1 MSLRLRHAGWI
12 LVAFSV
18 VLKLWLV
25 GAQPVVAHANASFDD
40 RLYLALAEPILK
52 GHWLGPYSQF
62 TLMKGPM
69 YSLFIAGAYLAHLP
83 LPLAQH
89 LLYFAGCALLVLAL
103 RPCFS
108 ADWHASALF
117 TFLWWQPMSYFELDV
132 LRQNIYTP
140 LTLLFFAGLCALQTK
155 RAASLGVRILWG
167 VLLGISAGAFYLTR
181 EEGIWITPAALL
193 LIVWAFWTSR
203 RQPNEIRSFLLALCA
218 ATVCASA
225 IVVSVCTLNYRYY
238 GWFGTVELRSH
249 EFRSAYGALQR
260 PVPTE
265 TMPYVPVSRD
275 ARLKLYEVSPSFAEL
290 KSCLEG
296 SVGLEW
302 ASYSDYLTGRPGEE
316 IQIGGGS
323 MIWALR
329 DCVIATGHNQ
339 NARAA
344 LNFYESIA
352 SEINRAC
359 DEGRITPVRSRRDSL
374 VPRWRS
380 GDLQRLLDKAPG
392 YGADFILFRGFT
404 AYPTNSWGDA
414 DLLTLFRD
422 LTRSRLAHSDEA
434 PELDPPRSA
443 LDRARLAILETI
455 GTIFR
460 WLCVLLFVAGLGA
473 WIKTLAPA
481 IRGQS
486 NYLFVVA
493 TAAFGSALAVLF
505 VNLLVDA
512 VAFQNRGPTALHEG
526 YPLLV
531 LFGVT
536 ALASAIARRESIGSA
551 R

>member
-1 MSLRLRHAGWI
+1 
-12 LVAFSV
+12 
-18 VLKLWLV
+18 
-25 GAQPVVAHANASFDD
+25 
-40 RLYLALAEPILK
+40 
-52 GHWLGPYSQF
+52 
-62 TLMKGPM
+62 
-69 YSLFIAGAYLAHLP
+69 
-83 LPLAQH
+83 
-89 LLYFAGCALLVLAL
+89 
-103 RPCFS
+103 
-108 ADWHASALF
+108 
-117 TFLWWQPMSYFELDV
+117 
-132 LRQNIYTP
+132 
-140 LTLLFFAGLCALQTK
+140 
-155 RAASLGVRILWG
+155 
-167 VLLGISAGAFYLTR
+167 
-181 EEGIWITPAALL
+181 
-193 LIVWAFWTSR
+193 
-203 RQPNEIRSFLLALCA
+203 
-218 ATVCASA
+218 
-225 IVVSVCTLNYRYY
+225 
-238 GWFGTVELRSH
+238 
-249 EFRSAYGALQR
+249 
-260 PVPTE
+260 
-265 TMPYVPVSRD
+265 MPYVPVSRD

-316 IQIGGGS
+316 LQIGGGS

-339 NARAA
+339 NARTA
-344 LNFYESIA
+344 LNFYGSIA

-434 PELDPPRSA
+434 PELDPPSPSA
-443 LDRARLAILETI
+443 IDHARLAILETI

-460 WLCVLLFVAGLGA
+460 WLSVLLFVAGLGA
-473 WIKTLAPA
+473 WIKMLASA